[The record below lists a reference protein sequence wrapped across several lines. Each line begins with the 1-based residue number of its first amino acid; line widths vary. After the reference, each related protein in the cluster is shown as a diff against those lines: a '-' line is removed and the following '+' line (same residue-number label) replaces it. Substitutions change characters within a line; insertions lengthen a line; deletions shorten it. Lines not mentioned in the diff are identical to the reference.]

1 MRDLTIS
8 EAAQRW
14 NITPRRMQQLCKENA
29 IPGARKQGRSWL
41 IPADTQLKF
50 RTKSVSRRQSLP
62 LPIGITSYVE
72 AVTKYYY
79 VDKTL
84 LIRDFIDMLPKVS
97 LFTRPRRFGKTL
109 NMDMLRVFFERSYED
124 TSVYFKDM
132 KIWKCGNYYRSFQ
145 GKYPV
150 IYLSFKDVKY
160 TSWDSALDEIYSI
173 IRNEFARHQE
183 LMTTSLCNAIE
194 VRMYQ
199 SVIDGSADETM
210 LSRSLAMLSSMLHKH
225 YGKETVIIID
235 EYDTPIQ
242 QAYAGN
248 YYDQAI
254 GFFRSL
260 FTGAFKDNPDLAYG
274 FLSGILRI
282 TKDSIF
288 SGINSLKINTILDDR
303 YNSYFG
309 FTKKEA
315 RQMLAYY
322 GKEDKMAEV
331 CAWYGGYQFGQAD
344 IINPWSVINY
354 IDDNCYPKAFWLSTE
369 GDEIIS
375 NAITKASS
383 ETVDNLRS
391 LMQGASITAY
401 IDTET
406 VSSEAGNSSGFY
418 SYLLMTGYLCCTEII
433 PQNDGAFICK
443 LSIPNREIS
452 TLYAKEIISG
462 LNVIGTGSAAL
473 MIQRALFERNITYL
487 QQGITEYI
495 TAFILAYDTT
505 TEDFYQALI
514 TGMCAVLNQ
523 RYSIRSSRETVLGRF
538 DIQLIPLDSPLPGY
552 VYELKASRRG
562 TDILDGLA
570 EKALIQIEEKPYI
583 AEMKL
588 NGIREITTIG
598 IAFQDKKIAIKS
610 KTYVF

>member
-50 RTKSVSRRQSLP
+50 RTKSVGRRQSLP

-183 LMTTSLCNAIE
+183 LMSSNLCNAIE

-288 SGINSLKINTILDDR
+288 SGINNLKINTILDDR

-331 CAWYGGYQFGQAD
+331 CVWYGGYQFGQAD

-523 RYSIRSSRETVLGRF
+523 RYSIRSSREIVLGRF
-538 DIQLIPLDSPLPGY
+538 DIQLIPLDSSLPGY

>member
-183 LMTTSLCNAIE
+183 LMSSSLCNAIE

-260 FTGAFKDNPDLAYG
+260 FTGAFKDNSDLAYG

-288 SGINSLKINTILDDR
+288 SGINNLKINTILDDR

-331 CAWYGGYQFGQAD
+331 CVWYGGYQFGQAD

-523 RYSIRSSRETVLGRF
+523 RYSIRSSREIVLGRF
-538 DIQLIPLDSPLPGY
+538 DIQLIPLDSSLPGY

-610 KTYVF
+610 KTYIF

>member
-183 LMTTSLCNAIE
+183 LMSSSLCNAIE
-194 VRMYQ
+194 VQMYQ

-288 SGINSLKINTILDDR
+288 SGINNLKINTILDDR

-331 CAWYGGYQFGQAD
+331 CVWYGGYQFGQAD

-369 GDEIIS
+369 SDEIIS

-406 VSSEAGNSSGFY
+406 VSSKAGNSSGFY
-418 SYLLMTGYLCCTEII
+418 SYLLMTGYLCCT
-433 PQNDGAFICK
+433 
-443 LSIPNREIS
+443 EIS

-473 MIQRALFERNITYL
+473 MIQRALFERNITCL